1 MCDVMALTLNDIKPI
16 GLCITTQELFDTKRF
31 LYNYCDGL
39 IIRSKD
45 DQLVNELTVFKRD
58 LNTFRTQLKFLNGY
72 KAIITSNIDKI
83 LGIATSRYSKDEP
96 KMVEQLVMN
105 GKDIIKK
112 TLRTNS
118 FEDILAMENEFKSK
132 VTLPVYELFIK
143 SLKKS
148 DINVI

>member
-1 MCDVMALTLNDIKPI
+1 MALTLNDIKPI

-72 KAIITSNIDKI
+72 KAIITNNIDKI

-96 KMVEQLVMN
+96 RMVEQLTMN

-112 TLRTNS
+112 TLKANS
-118 FEDILAMENEFKSK
+118 FEEILAMENEFKTK
-132 VTLPVYELFIK
+132 VTLPLYELFIK

-148 DINVI
+148 NINVI

>member
-1 MCDVMALTLNDIKPI
+1 MALTLNDIKPI

-72 KAIITSNIDKI
+72 KAIITNNIDKI

-96 KMVEQLVMN
+96 RMVEQLVMN

-118 FEDILAMENEFKSK
+118 FEEILAMENEFKTK
-132 VTLPVYELFIK
+132 VTLPIYELFIK
-143 SLKKS
+143 NLKKS
-148 DINVI
+148 DITVI

>member
-1 MCDVMALTLNDIKPI
+1 MALTLNDIKPI

-39 IIRSKD
+39 IIRGKD
-45 DQLVNELTVFKRD
+45 AQLVNELTVFKRD

-72 KAIITSNIDKI
+72 KAIITNNIDKI
-83 LGIATSRYSKDEP
+83 LGIANSRYSRDEP
-96 KMVEQLVMN
+96 RMVEQLIMN

-112 TLRTNS
+112 TLKANN
-118 FEDILAMENEFKSK
+118 FEEILAMENEFKSK
-132 VTLPVYELFIK
+132 ITLPIYELFIK

-148 DINVI
+148 NIAVL

>member
-1 MCDVMALTLNDIKPI
+1 MALTLNDIKPI

-39 IIRSKD
+39 IIRGKD
-45 DQLVNELTVFKRD
+45 DQLVSELTVFKRD

-72 KAIITSNIDKI
+72 KAIITNNIDKI
-83 LGIATSRYSKDEP
+83 LGIANSRYSKDEP
-96 KMVEQLVMN
+96 RMVEQLVMN

-112 TLRTNS
+112 TLRANS
-118 FEDILAMENEFKSK
+118 FEEILAMENEFKSK

-148 DINVI
+148 NINVI